1 MGHEFI
7 GFVAVKYISV
17 VSRWWKFKTFET
29 EILRMRA
36 ALDPVDI
43 FGLFIQF
50 PNKGQLYLFTH
61 LSFELKHG
69 YKGGSPM
76 VPDQHYSTIFQ
87 GLNSLNCFV
96 TQLIVFFFTT
106 YCTYDSLL
114 STSYAGYP

>member
-7 GFVAVKYISV
+7 GFIAVKYISV

-36 ALDPVDI
+36 ALDPVEM

-76 VPDQHYSTIFQ
+76 VPD
-87 GLNSLNCFV
+87 
-96 TQLIVFFFTT
+96 
-106 YCTYDSLL
+106 
-114 STSYAGYP
+114 